1 MCPTLL
7 ARLYWLQLAF
17 HLSKWPI
24 LEESPVQIYNSKTTV
39 HSQDELNGRLYFS
52 QNGVSCEIP
61 AFAAKDWYR
70 ANKQT
75 NKIPNHREAW
85 NNTQPHLILR
95 KHFQSNHVKYLWYY
109 FSLSP
114 FSCSSYFSVF
124 FHFFFIL
131 FLSLFLFIF
140 PILFLFPFF
149 FSPVL
154 FAEHFLWCRRET
166 KALAFTVH
174 TWGFCRRR
182 EKHGQLSPHADSKVA
197 IR

>member
-1 MCPTLL
+1 MGDYTFLRMGFHVKFL
-7 ARLYWLQLAF
+7 HLQ
-17 HLSKWPI
+17 P
-24 LEESPVQIYNSKTTV
+24 KTDTE
-39 HSQDELNGRLYFS
+39 QT
-52 QNGVSCEIP
+52 
-61 AFAAKDWYR
+61 
-70 ANKQT
+70 NKQT
-75 NKIPNHREAW
+75 KSLTTERLEITHSHISYSE
-85 NNTQPHLILR
+85 
-95 KHFQSNHVKYLWYY
+95 SNHVKYLWYY

-114 FSCSSYFSVF
+114 FSCSFYFSVF
-124 FHFFFIL
+124 FHFFFLL

-149 FSPVL
+149 SPVL
-154 FAEHFLWCRRET
+154 FAEQFLWCRRET

>member
-95 KHFQSNHVKYLWYY
+95 KQPRQVFVILFLS
-109 FSLSP
+109 FS
-114 FSCSSYFSVF
+114 F
-124 FHFFFIL
+124 FLFFLFFC
-131 FLSLFLFIF
+131 FLSLFLYPLSFSLSLYFSHSF
-140 PILFLFPFF
+140 PFPFF
-149 FSPVL
+149 FFS
-154 FAEHFLWCRRET
+154 CS
-166 KALAFTVH
+166 
-174 TWGFCRRR
+174 FCRTFSLVQ
-182 EKHGQLSPHADSKVA
+182 KGN
-197 IR
+197 